1 MKKLIFIQHAL
12 DRMKERGITEEMV
25 RSALNCPDNIE
36 RIEEKRKIAQRFIEG
51 KLLRI
56 IYEEDDEAI
65 SVVSAYRTSKVSKY
79 YRGKE

>member
-25 RSALNCPDNIE
+25 RSALNYPDNIE

-79 YRGKE
+79 YRGEE